1 MANGQITL
9 LLQSDW
15 SVFGRL
21 AAKKERELRRIL
33 RPLVMCPSGAT
44 RDTTEKRRRCAA
56 DLDAALDRLSL
67 IELAIE
73 AGQLDPASTARDRRS
88 DASYFAPARSRATS
102 IRICS

>member
-21 AAKKERELRRIL
+21 AAKKEGELRRIL
-33 RPLVMCPSGAT
+33 RSS
-44 RDTTEKRRRCAA
+44 RDVPFRGDAGFDPEETSLRG

-67 IELAIE
+67 IELAIK
-73 AGQLDPASTARDRRS
+73 AGQLDPASLPEIDGLRTLFRS
-88 DASYFAPARSRATS
+88 ARSRATS
-102 IRICS
+102 IRISS

>member
-1 MANGQITL
+1 MADGQITL

-21 AAKKERELRRIL
+21 ADKKERELRRIL
-33 RPLVMCPSGAT
+33 RSS
-44 RDTTEKRRRCAA
+44 RDVPFRGDEGYDEEETSLRG

-73 AGQLDPASTARDRRS
+73 AGQLEPASL
-88 DASYFAPARSRATS
+88 PAIDGLTKLFLRAHSRATS
-102 IRICS
+102 TRISS